1 VQHAEEDDALPG
13 QDSFIDVVCNMV
25 GILIVLVVIVG
36 IRATAAK
43 SPPAAAKG
51 APVRATPAAYHA
63 PTDSSLKALRD
74 AELEALQAQR
84 EIAEAVERVEDLAAQ
99 SVLVDAQRQQLTLL
113 KLAVEK
119 EIEERR
125 AALSEEDRL
134 QFDVQREIAEAEMK
148 LHELTQQHIAVS
160 SQPDD
165 VDTVECV
172 PTPIAK
178 DVDGKEIVYI
188 LLKDKRLAVV
198 PVDEL
203 MAEVERR
210 GPDYLRN
217 GLNHRNYAE
226 ESFGPVDGFRMR
238 LIIARREAGAHIP
251 GTPHD
256 PTAHAAP
263 EMQMVAAF
271 TPISESA
278 GQTVEQAMLPNSPFM
293 AALKAKRTAA
303 PVVFAWV
310 YGDSY
315 AELRALKRELWK
327 MGTPLALRP
336 VPDGEPIGIATHG
349 GYRAAAQ

>member
-1 VQHAEEDDALPG
+1 MQHAEEDDALPG

-43 SPPAAAKG
+43 TPPKDAEAAA
-51 APVRATPAAYHA
+51 VRATPASFQSA
-63 PTDSSLKALRD
+63 TDESLAALRD
-74 AELEALQAQR
+74 AEFEALSAQR
-84 EIAEAVERVEDLAAQ
+84 DVAEAVERVEDLAAQ
-99 SVLVDAQRQQLTLL
+99 SLLVDAQRQQLMLL
-113 KLAVEK
+113 KTTVEQ
-119 EIEERR
+119 EIAERR
-125 AALSEEDRL
+125 EKLSEEDRR
-134 QFDVQREIAEAEMK
+134 QFDVQREIAEAEIR
-148 LHELTQQHIAVS
+148 LHQLTQEQIAVS
-160 SQPDD
+160 SLPAN
-165 VDTVECV
+165 VEKIECV

-178 DVDGKEIVYI
+178 EIDDEEIVYV
-188 LLKDKRLAVV
+188 LLKNKRLAVV
-198 PVDEL
+198 PVADL

-238 LIIARREAGAHIP
+238 LILARREAGAHIP

-256 PTAHAAP
+256 PRAHAAP
-263 EMQMVAAF
+263 ELQMIAAF
-271 TPISESA
+271 TPLSEST
-278 GQTVEQAMLPNSPFM
+278 GQTVEQALLPDSAFM
-293 AALKAKRTAA
+293 RALRAKRTAT
-303 PVVFAWV
+303 PVVFVWV

-327 MGTPLALRP
+327 SGTPLALRP